1 MRMTRKFAAVA
12 GGIALTGGLLAQAAG
27 TAGAAA
33 EVTPKAASSCPSGWF
48 CVWSGKNYTGHMQK
62 VAGKNADLTK
72 FSVFQDFKSW
82 YNHGKSC
89 DFRWYAK
96 KNYGGSSGIV
106 PRGYKATDNLHH
118 YIKSNTW
125 VNCR

>member
-12 GGIALTGGLLAQAAG
+12 GGVVLTGGLLAGSAGAVSAAEAAPQAA
-27 TAGAAA
+27 
-33 EVTPKAASSCPSGWF
+33 SDCPSGWF

-62 VAGKNADLTK
+62 VAGTNADLTK
-72 FSVFQDFKSW
+72 FAVFQDFKSW

-89 DFRWYAK
+89 DYKWYAK
-96 KNYGGSSGIV
+96 KNHQGTSGVIA
-106 PRGYKATDNLHH
+106 RGAKGTGDTRWYQ
-118 YIKSNTW
+118 KSNKW

>member
-1 MRMTRKFAAVA
+1 MSVTRKFAAMA
-12 GGIALTGGLLAQAAG
+12 GGIALIGGLLAGSAGAVSAAEATPQAAS
-27 TAGAAA
+27 A
-33 EVTPKAASSCPSGWF
+33 CPSGWF

-72 FSVFQDFKSW
+72 YSVFQNFKSW

-89 DFRWYAK
+89 DYKWYVK
-96 KNYGGSSGIV
+96 KNHKGASGVI
-106 PRGYKATDNLHH
+106 PRGAKGTGDRHWYQ
-118 YIKSNTW
+118 KSNKW